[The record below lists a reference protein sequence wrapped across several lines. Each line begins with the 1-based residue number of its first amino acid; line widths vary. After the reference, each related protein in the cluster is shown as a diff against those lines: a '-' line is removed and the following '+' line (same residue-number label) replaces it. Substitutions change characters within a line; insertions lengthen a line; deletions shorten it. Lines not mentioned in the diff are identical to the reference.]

1 VDELQ
6 ARELRNDV
14 SAVLRRV
21 EGGARYRVT
30 LRGRPVADLVPVS
43 SRPVAI
49 PWARFW
55 AELGPG
61 ADEGLRADLAAVLPE
76 TTDEIAAA

>member
-1 VDELQ
+1 MEELQ

-30 LRGRPVADLVPVS
+30 LRGRPIADLVPVS
-43 SRPVAI
+43 SRPSTL
-49 PWARFW
+49 PWGRFW
-55 AELGPG
+55 AELGAGSDPG
-61 ADEGLRADLAAVLPE
+61 LADDLAAVLPG